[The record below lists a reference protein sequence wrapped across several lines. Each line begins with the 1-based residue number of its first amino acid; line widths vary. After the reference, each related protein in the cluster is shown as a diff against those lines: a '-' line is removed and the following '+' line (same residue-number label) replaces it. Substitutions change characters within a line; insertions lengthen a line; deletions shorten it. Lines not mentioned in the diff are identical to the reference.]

1 VRRWL
6 LRAAFAALAI
16 IQVGVIV
23 HYERALDRQE
33 RARKAT
39 VNRLVRDVH
48 FQIVSRCHA
57 VIGSLSSALPPSA
70 ENPGDLEDTIW
81 PLIEAKPLSMLANG
95 FALSFEAAMGSC
107 LQLTLGL
114 DESHRL
120 NMAFHDRVSDTIAA
134 TKGEVDTKPRIRRL
148 LAAWDFYLDAYRQAL
163 DQPEV
168 AFARKLRLQYE

>member
-6 LRAAFAALAI
+6 LRVAFAALAI
-16 IQVGVIV
+16 IQIAVIV

-33 RARKAT
+33 LTRKAT
-39 VNRLVRDVH
+39 VHRLVRDVH
-48 FQIVSRCHA
+48 FEIMSHCHD

-70 ENPGDLEDTIW
+70 ENPGDLEDTLW
-81 PLIEAKPLSMLANG
+81 PLIEAKPHSMLANG
-95 FALSFEAAMGSC
+95 FAASFRAAMGSC
-107 LQLTLGL
+107 LHLTLGL

-120 NMAFHDRVSDTIAA
+120 NMAFHDRSFDAIAA

-148 LAAWDFYLDAYRQAL
+148 LAVWDFYLDAYQQAL

-168 AFARKLRLQYE
+168 AFARKLRLNYE

>member
-1 VRRWL
+1 V
-6 LRAAFAALAI
+6 RAAFAALAI

-48 FQIVSRCHA
+48 FEIMSHCHD
-57 VIGSLSSALPPSA
+57 VIRSLSSALPPSA

-81 PLIEAKPLSMLANG
+81 PLIEAKPHSMLAQG
-95 FALSFEAAMGSC
+95 FAVSFRAAMGSC
-107 LQLTLGL
+107 LQLALGL

-120 NMAFHDRVSDTIAA
+120 NMAFHDRISDSITAS
-134 TKGEVDTKPRIRRL
+134 KGEVDTKPRIRRL
-148 LAAWDFYLDAYRQAL
+148 LAVWDFYLDAYQQAL
-163 DQPEV
+163 DQAEV
-168 AFARKLRLQYE
+168 AFARKLRLNYE